1 MSHFIT
7 HQPCPKCGSSDAFAE
22 YDDGHFWCFS
32 CRNYIP
38 PNYKS
43 LKNIENY
50 FSEKKEL
57 KRGELPYDFTKEIP
71 KEPYAWLKQYS
82 LTTEEIDNNNYG
94 WSQSQQMLIIP
105 YYGDSN
111 ELLLWQGRYFPARN
125 PKVYTSGYP
134 DNHILLHHPLNGELS
149 RRVVVVEDSVSAIK
163 VSRCCTSTPL
173 LGSNLSRHKAV
184 GLSRTFSHLTFW
196 LDYDKMGSMM
206 KQMEANKLLFSRVD
220 MIVTE
225 KDPKEYS
232 TDEILKFL

>member
-32 CRNYIP
+32 CRNYVP

-43 LKNIENY
+43 LKNMENY
-50 FSEKKEL
+50 FSAKREL
-57 KRGELPYDFTKEIP
+57 KKGELPHDFTKEIP

-82 LTTEEIDNNNYG
+82 LTTEEISAYYG
-94 WSQSQQMLIIP
+94 WSQSQQMLITS
-105 YYGDSN
+105 YYGEEND
-111 ELLLWQGRYFPARN
+111 LLVWQGRYFPARV

-134 DNHILLHHPLNGELS
+134 DTHILLHSNTDGEYS

-163 VSRCCTSTPL
+163 VARVCTATPL
-173 LGSNLSRHKAV
+173 LGSNLSRHKSV
-184 GLSRTFSHLTFW
+184 GLSRSFTHLTFW
-196 LDYDKMGSMM
+196 LDYDKLSSMM
-206 KQMEANKLLFSRVD
+206 KQTEANKLLFSKVD

-232 TDEILKFL
+232 TDEIKELLK